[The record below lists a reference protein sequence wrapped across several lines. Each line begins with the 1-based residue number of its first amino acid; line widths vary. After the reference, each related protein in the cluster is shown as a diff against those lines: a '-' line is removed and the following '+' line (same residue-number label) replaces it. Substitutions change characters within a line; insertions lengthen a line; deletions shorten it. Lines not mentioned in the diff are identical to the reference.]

1 LTVTFEGTFGST
13 LEEFWPDI
21 SRKLFHKDP
30 THGLDAQAQAE
41 DAAAKQKKQ
50 QEEDRQHQQ

>member
-30 THGLDAQAQAE
+30 THGLDAQAQ

-50 QEEDRQHQQ
+50 QEEDQKHQQ